1 MDLSTT
7 YLGLALPHPLMVGA
21 SPLVDDMDAVREL
34 EDAGTAAI
42 VMHSLFEEQ
51 IEREYLGTMRDLE
64 LHANAN
70 PEGLSYLPEPHEF
83 ALGPHAYLEQIR
95 RIKEAVA
102 VPVIASL
109 NGTTPTG
116 WLDGARLMEQAGADA
131 LELNVYEVATDPLQ
145 TAEALEQRIAD
156 MVRAVKARVKIP
168 VAVKLSPFI
177 SSLPNFAQK
186 LQAAGADGLVLFN
199 RILMPDFDLEQL
211 ELVPKLLLSRPT
223 ELPLRLNALAIL
235 HGQFKGSLACSGGV
249 HDSLDAVKAVFAGAS
264 SVQVVSTLLQHGP
277 SYLQTLRTGMEEW
290 LEQHEYDSL
299 RQGLGSM
306 SMATVPNPHA
316 FHRASYMRVLQG
328 WRPESGL

>member
-7 YLGLALPHPLMVGA
+7 YLGLDLPHPLMVGA
-21 SPLVDDMDAVREL
+21 SPLVDDLDTVREL

-51 IEREYLGTMRDLE
+51 IEREYVGTMRDLE
-64 LHANAN
+64 LHANSN
-70 PEGLSYLPEPHEF
+70 PEGLSYLPAPHEF
-83 ALGPHAYLEQIR
+83 ALGPSAYLEQIR

-109 NGTTPTG
+109 NGTTASG
-116 WLDGARLMEQAGADA
+116 WLGGAGLMEQAGADA
-131 LELNVYEVATDPLQ
+131 LELNVYEVTTDAQQ
-145 TAEALEQRIAD
+145 TGEAVEQRIAD

-199 RILMPDFDLEQL
+199 RILMPDFDLEEL
-211 ELVPKLLLSRPT
+211 KLVPKLLLSRPT
-223 ELPLRLNALAIL
+223 ELPLRLNALAVL

-249 HDSLDAVKAVFAGAS
+249 HDSLSAVKAVFAGAS
-264 SVQVVSTLLQHGP
+264 CVQVVSALLQHGP
-277 SYLQTLRTGMEEW
+277 SYLQTLREGMEEW
-290 LEQHEYDSL
+290 LEQHEYESL
-299 RQGLGSM
+299 RQGLGSL
-306 SMATVPNPHA
+306 SLAKVPNPHA

-328 WRPESGL
+328 WRPEAGQ

>member
-7 YLGLALPHPLMVGA
+7 YLGLSLPHPLMVGA
-21 SPLVDDMDAVREL
+21 SPLVDDMDAVRQL

-51 IEREYLGTMRDLE
+51 IEREYVGTMRDLE

-83 ALGPHAYLEQIR
+83 ALGPSAYLEQIR
-95 RIKEAVA
+95 RIKAAVA
-102 VPVIASL
+102 VPIIASL
-109 NGTTPTG
+109 NGTTATG

-168 VAVKLSPFI
+168 VAIKLSPFI

-211 ELVPKLLLSRPT
+211 ELVPGSTFPAHRT
-223 ELPLRLNALAIL
+223 ALRLNALAIL
-235 HGQFKGSLACSGGV
+235 HGQFKEACMHGGIR
-249 HDSLDAVKAVFAGAS
+249 DSVDAIKAVFAGAS
-264 SVQVVSTLLQHGP
+264 CVQVVSTLLQHGP
-277 SYLQTLRTGMEEW
+277 SPDPSRRHGGMA
-290 LEQHEYDSL
+290 
-299 RQGLGSM
+299 G
-306 SMATVPNPHA
+306 AA
-316 FHRASYMRVLQG
+316 RV
-328 WRPESGL
+328 RVSGPAA

>member
-7 YLGLALPHPLMVGA
+7 YLGLTLPHPLMAGA
-21 SPLVDDMDAVREL
+21 SPLVDDLDAVRQL
-34 EDAGTAAI
+34 EDAGTSAI

-51 IEREYLGTMRDLE
+51 IEREYAGTIRDLE
-64 LHANAN
+64 LHANTN
-70 PEGLSYLPEPHEF
+70 PEGLSYLPAPHEF

-109 NGTTPTG
+109 NGTTATG

-131 LELNVYEVATDPLQ
+131 LELNVYEVVTDPLQ
-145 TAEALEQRIAD
+145 TAETVEQRIAD

-168 VAVKLSPFI
+168 VAVKLSPFS
-177 SSLPNFAQK
+177 SSLPNFAHK
-186 LQAAGADGLVLFN
+186 LQVAGADGLVLFN

-211 ELVPKLLLSRPT
+211 ELVPKLMLSNPS

-235 HGQFKGSLACSGGV
+235 HGAFKGSLACSGGI
-249 HDSLDAVKAVFAGAS
+249 HDSISVLKAVFAGAS
-264 SVQVVSTLLQHGP
+264 SVQVVSALLQHGP
-277 SYLQTLRTGMEEW
+277 SYLQTLREGMEEW
-290 LEQHEYDSL
+290 LEQHEYENL

-306 SMATVPNPHA
+306 DLVNVPNPHA
-316 FHRASYMRVLQG
+316 FYRASYMRVLQG
-328 WRPESGL
+328 WRPELT

>member
-7 YLGLALPHPLMVGA
+7 YLGLTLPHPLMVGA
-21 SPLVDDMDAVREL
+21 SPLVDDLDTVRQL

-109 NGTTPTG
+109 NGTTVSG
-116 WLDGARLMEQAGADA
+116 WLDGAKLMEQAGADA

-145 TAEALEQRIAD
+145 TAEALEHRVAD
-156 MVRAVKARVKIP
+156 MVRAVKSRVKIP
-168 VAVKLSPFI
+168 VAIKLSPFI

-199 RILMPDFDLEQL
+199 RIVMPDFDLEQL

-235 HGQFKGSLACSGGV
+235 HGAFKGSLACSGGI
-249 HDSLDAVKAVFAGAS
+249 HDSLGAIKAVFAGAS
-264 SVQVVSTLLQHGP
+264 SVQVVSALLQHGP
-277 SYLQTLRTGMEEW
+277 SYLQTLREGMEEW
-290 LEQHEYDSL
+290 LEQHEYESL
-299 RQGLGSM
+299 GQGLGSM
-306 SMATVPNPHA
+306 SLATVPNPHA
-316 FHRASYMRVLQG
+316 FQRASYMRVLQG
-328 WRPESGL
+328 WRPEVN

>member
-7 YLGLALPHPLMVGA
+7 YLGLALPHPLMAGA

-34 EDAGTAAI
+34 EDAGSAAI

-64 LHANAN
+64 LHSNAN
-70 PEGLSYLPEPHEF
+70 PEGLSYLPAPSEF
-83 ALGPHAYLEQIR
+83 RLGPGAYLEQIR
-95 RIKEAVA
+95 RIKAAVA

-109 NGTTPTG
+109 NGTTATG

-131 LELNVYEVATDPLQ
+131 LELNVYEIATDPLQ
-145 TAEALEQRIAD
+145 TAEVLEQRIAD

-168 VAVKLSPFI
+168 VAIKLSPFI

-211 ELVPKLLLSRPT
+211 EVVPKLLLSRPT

-249 HDSLDAVKAVFAGAS
+249 HDSSDAVKAVFAGAS
-264 SVQVVSTLLQHGP
+264 CVQVVSTLLQHGP
-277 SYLQTLRTGMEEW
+277 SYLQTLREGMEEW
-290 LEQHEYDSL
+290 LEQHEYESL

-306 SMATVPNPHA
+306 SLTKVPNPHA

-328 WRPESGL
+328 WRPELT